1 MLSPLQTLFQ
11 ALWTTSFWDIDVLL
25 ADLGS
30 GRLPP
35 SCNTAVRTA
44 RNPAPFPPSLRRR
57 HSTSAVTWC
66 IPPKVYAGAML
77 ILYPIG
83 IPDLYGTILFK
94 HHDVLKDRRRRS
106 VQQSTDLEMTRDLW
120 KPYTPAQYY
129 YAVVECARWATP
141 TGVVVFIYPNT
152 AAQVAVTLLLV
163 FVFVMVSAALAPY
176 ASKQD
181 SWLSRVAHIVVFLS
195 MFQALALKIDVSD
208 ESSVSQEVFAG
219 VLSAA
224 NVCMV
229 VAVIAEATMVVC
241 SLCTPGD
248 AGLEE
253 SVTPGVRNTTG
264 TRSVIE
270 RWAMIEGDAAPT
282 DKETISHLWA

>member
-1 MLSPLQTLFQ
+1 M
-11 ALWTTSFWDIDVLL
+11 
-25 ADLGS
+25 
-30 GRLPP
+30 
-35 SCNTAVRTA
+35 
-44 RNPAPFPPSLRRR
+44 
-57 HSTSAVTWC
+57 
-66 IPPKVYAGAML
+66 
-77 ILYPIG
+77 
-83 IPDLYGTILFK
+83 
-94 HHDVLKDRRRRS
+94 
-106 VQQSTDLEMTRDLW
+106 QQSTDLEMTRDLW

-181 SWLSRVAHIVVFLS
+181 SWLSRVAHIVMFLS
-195 MFQALALKIDVSD
+195 MFQASALKIDVSD

-224 NVCMV
+224 SVCM

-253 SVTPGVRNTTG
+253 SVATGVRNTTD

-270 RWAMIEGDAAPT
+270 SWAMIEGDAAPT
-282 DKETISHLWA
+282 DKGTISYLWA